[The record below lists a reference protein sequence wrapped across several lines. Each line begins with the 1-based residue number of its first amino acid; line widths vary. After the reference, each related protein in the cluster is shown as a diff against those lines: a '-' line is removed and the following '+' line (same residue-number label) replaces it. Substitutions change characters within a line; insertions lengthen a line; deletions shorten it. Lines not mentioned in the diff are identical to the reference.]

1 MVWTEVT
8 AGKRGKPA
16 RDIGAYLATAT
27 AEGTPLQPEGV
38 ASKPSATLKKV
49 QEYMTANRIKNVRV
63 FIAQDDK
70 SGLYSI
76 IAQAV

>member
-1 MVWTEVT
+1 MAWAEVQ

-16 RDIGAYLATAT
+16 RDIGAFLATAT

-38 ASKPSATLKKV
+38 ATKPAGTLKAIQKYISDNKV
-49 QEYMTANRIKNVRV
+49 KNIRV
-63 FIAQDDK
+63 FIAQNENGMF
-70 SGLYSI
+70 SV